1 MVFVLAGKMSKKGGS
16 KLTQEEE
23 LLLQDFSRHVSVRSS
38 ALFYGS
44 GGLAALTP
52 IWLFWRIHH
61 MDLSVYWLAY
71 ILVSAASAWLI
82 AFAYKN
88 TKFGLKHRI
97 AQKREEGIAR
107 EINKQLQDDKKVT
120 KKEKDERILWKKNE
134 IADYE
139 ATTYS
144 LFYNNLLYLF
154 GTVVLS
160 FVILR
165 TANPLMN
172 YGLSSLGS
180 AGLVA
185 LLSTGTK

>member
-1 MVFVLAGKMSKKGGS
+1 MSKKGG
-16 KLTQEEE
+16 KLTKEEE

-44 GGLAALTP
+44 GFVAALTP

-61 MDLSVYWLAY
+61 MDLSVYWIAY
-71 ILVSAASAWLI
+71 ILVSLGSAWLI

-97 AQKREEGIAR
+97 ALKREEGISR
-107 EINKQLQDDKKVT
+107 DINKQLQDDKKVT

-144 LFYNNLLYLF
+144 LFYNNLLFLF
-154 GTVVLS
+154 VTVVLS
-160 FVILR
+160 FFVLR
-165 TANPLMN
+165 SAAPLAN
-172 YGLSSLGS
+172 YGLSTLGA

-185 LLSTGTK
+185 LLSTGSK